1 MAKVVIDGKEYGL
14 RFDLYAME
22 QIEEEFGNIK
32 KAFQA
37 LREGRQL
44 KTTRILFK
52 ILANSYLS
60 FHGQEGTITGDEIKH
75 AGMNAVMEVSIAV
88 QNAISEGSKSET
100 TGGNEADDE
109 VHDLF
114 LEEIEK
120 EERKNLGTGA
130 GQESVNTTD
139 TP

>member
-1 MAKVVIDGKEYGL
+1 MASININGKEYGL

-22 QIEEEFGNIK
+22 QIEDEFGSIK
-32 KAFQA
+32 KVFEA
-37 LREGRQL
+37 LKDGKQL

-60 FHGQEGTITGDEIKH
+60 FNGENETVTGDEIKH
-75 AGMNAVMEVSIAV
+75 VDMAMIRDVSDAIQKSIA
-88 QNAISEGSKSET
+88 EGSHSET

-109 VHDLF
+109 VHDVY

-120 EERKNLGTGA
+120 KKE
-130 GQESVNTTD
+130 
-139 TP
+139 

>member
-1 MAKVVIDGKEYGL
+1 MAKVVIGGKEYGL

-22 QIEEEFGNIK
+22 QIEDELGSM
-32 KAFQA
+32 KAAFDA
-37 LREGRQL
+37 LRAGKQL
-44 KTTRILFK
+44 KTTRTMFK
-52 ILANSYLS
+52 IMANSYLS
-60 FHGQEGTITGDEIKH
+60 FIGENETVTGDEIKH
-75 AGMNAVMEVSIAV
+75 AGMDAIVTVSDAIRKAVE
-88 QNAISEGSKSET
+88 EGSKSET

-120 EERKNLGTGA
+120 EERKNLKTGA